1 MGKVVY
7 NTFVVIDCKRRL
19 NLEVTSSARKAN
31 SMMRTGVKI
40 EVWNCNGLVETIH
53 ATEKEHRPMQPYI
66 NAEREYIANKQK
78 RNQHLNK
85 VRRERMPCGQRQ
97 I

>member
-1 MGKVVY
+1 MAKLNY

-19 NLEVTSSARKAN
+19 NLEVTSSARKAA

-53 ATEKEHRPMQPYI
+53 AREREADPMRPYI
-66 NAEREYIANKQK
+66 NAEREYIGNKQRQSEE
-78 RNQHLNK
+78 RNRL
-85 VRRERMPCGQRQ
+85 RRQWMRDRT
-97 I
+97 